1 MLEIDQFKA
10 LKLGQEQERREDS
23 SPQECQYNSLPEEN
37 ELKSS
42 KNNDSL
48 QIILS
53 VAVGVFIAILFSF
66 FEYLIL

>member
-1 MLEIDQFKA
+1 M
-10 LKLGQEQERREDS
+10 KLGQEQERREDS
-23 SPQECQYNSLPEEN
+23 SLQECQYNSLPEEN

-53 VAVGVFIAILFSF
+53 VAVGVFIASLFSF
-66 FEYLIL
+66 FENLIL